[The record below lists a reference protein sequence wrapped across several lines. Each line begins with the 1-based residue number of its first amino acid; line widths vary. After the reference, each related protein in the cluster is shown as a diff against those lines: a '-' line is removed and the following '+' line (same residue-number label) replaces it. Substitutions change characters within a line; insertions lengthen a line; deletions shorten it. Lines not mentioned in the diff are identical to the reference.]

1 MMWRTLTDDVR
12 EEIRELCDEY
22 GSHLYDYCRT
32 ELAQSEAELAVA
44 GALLS
49 AYGHTHRVV
58 DSSLVRP
65 WLYGLARAHRAA
77 VAGPASIGSWSR
89 SGRMPDLL
97 PEALRAL
104 DGPQRELLDLSVR
117 HGLAH
122 QEIAVIFDVTPP
134 DVDVIVS
141 EAARGVERWFSAVI
155 AARSANGCGQL
166 AAKVSAWATTPTRRN
181 RARISRH
188 IPTCPTCRAAP
199 RAVVAATL
207 LRELPIATAPPTLRD
222 RLTWA
227 QPLPDAGELW
237 RVDGF
242 PVQVRGLV
250 EAAPMLIS
258 PIADPT
264 AAIRGSAWP
273 AAGAAAAGQE
283 RKPHRSHRAPT
294 TTPPRSSTPASA
306 PLHSGASAYS
316 TPAAD
321 PPRSDASTAIP
332 HQRSDPDALSAALEH
347 ETTIPLA
354 RKPAAGPLP
363 RRAPATGPS
372 AHGLLA
378 APVCEAPAAP
388 PRDVPAS
395 RPPVG
400 DARLGGSALSERVSP
415 PPGRVAPPAEPVSSP
430 PGRVSSPAEPVSSP
444 PEPVLRL
451 PGLVIGGPPVPSAP
465 VGDPPMRDASNGQAP
480 LDRSNGQASPD
491 TSNGHVRPDASDRG
505 PAGAGPRG
513 RHPFG
518 DRQRDVLVATARDR
532 QGVFVAASG
541 TRRDTPATR
550 SRPAPSAP
558 GSRRD
563 ATTTSPHRDAT
574 VPGNRRGA
582 PDTHRDAQTATGE
595 AHRNGQLTTADTG
608 RNGQLATTGT
618 GRNGQFATTGTRPG
632 AQSATPTT
640 DTLIAGTQRD
650 ALVTAPGTRHDAPFP
665 ATDAYA
671 DTHAG
676 TQADARAEALFTTA
690 ATLRDALIMAT
701 GEHRDLLVATQ
712 STDSDA
718 EDGPGSE
725 FWRNGQDDQQ
735 TEFWR
740 NRPGEYESDG
750 RFSIRSIATV
760 GLLVGAGMLVA
771 SLAWSGIQSR
781 HQPEVP
787 EPQTKLSGPGSAPAV
802 PPGSGSTPNLMLNPT
817 VVPPPTDVPAAPTAN
832 PDSKM
837 SDTVTGEVRPQ
848 KVSLPGPRPPV
859 ARLSPSS
866 LNLGTR
872 RTGSFGLVC
881 PGSCKITTVSG
892 TKGIA
897 VSAHAFR
904 VQAPASRPGCPGPPA
919 TEFGKVTVR
928 WTGTSSGDGQSTT
941 GLVRGSGTLTLR
953 VSWTVAN
960 AKGSYV
966 SDGKGGGYWTN
977 CGGPATGGE
986 GAQHQPP
993 PGSG

>member
-1 MMWRTLTDDVR
+1 MWRTLTDDVR

-32 ELAQSEAELAVA
+32 ELAQGEAELAVA

-58 DSSLVRP
+58 DSSLMRP

-134 DVDVIVS
+134 DVDAIVT

-155 AARSANGCGQL
+155 AARAANGCGQL
-166 AAKVSAWATTPTRRN
+166 AAKVTAWATTPTRRN

-227 QPLPDAGELW
+227 QPLADAGELW

-283 RKPHRSHRAPT
+283 RKPHRSHRAP
-294 TTPPRSSTPASA
+294 A
-306 PLHSGASAYS
+306 
-316 TPAAD
+316 
-321 PPRSDASTAIP
+321 PPRSDAPAAIP
-332 HQRSDPDALSAALEH
+332 HQRSDPDAIAAALDH

-354 RKPAAGPLP
+354 RRPAAGVLP

-372 AHGLLA
+372 APGLLA

-388 PRDVPAS
+388 PRDAPAS
-395 RPPVG
+395 P
-400 DARLGGSALSERVSP
+400 
-415 PPGRVAPPAEPVSSP
+415 
-430 PGRVSSPAEPVSSP
+430 P

-451 PGLVIGGPPVPSAP
+451 PGLVIGGPPVLSVP
-465 VGDPPMRDASNGQAP
+465 VGDPPVRDTSNGQAP
-480 LDRSNGQASPD
+480 PDRSNGQTPHG
-491 TSNGHVRPDASDRG
+491 TSNGQAPPETADRG

-563 ATTTSPHRDAT
+563 ATTTSPHREAT
-574 VPGNRRGA
+574 APGNRRGA
-582 PDTHRDAQTATGE
+582 PDAHRDAQTTTGDT
-595 AHRNGQLTTADTG
+595 HRNGQLTTADTG
-608 RNGQLATTGT
+608 RNG
-618 GRNGQFATTGTRPG
+618 RFATTGTRPV
-632 AQSATPTT
+632 AQSATPAT
-640 DTLIAGTQRD
+640 DALIASAQRD
-650 ALVTAPGTRHDAPFP
+650 ALITAPGTRRDQPFP
-665 ATDAYA
+665 T
-671 DTHAG
+671 T
-676 TQADARAEALFTTA
+676 ADARAEALFTTA

-712 STDSDA
+712 STDGDTG
-718 EDGPGSE
+718 DGEPGSE

-750 RFSIRSIATV
+750 RFSIRSVATV

-781 HQPEVP
+781 HRPEMP
-787 EPQTKLSGPGSAPAV
+787 ATQTKLSGPGSAPAV
-802 PPGSGSTPNLMLNPT
+802 PPGSAPNVMLNPT
-817 VVPPPTDVPAAPTAN
+817 VVPPPTDVTAAPTAMPSN
-832 PDSKM
+832 PDSKI
-837 SDTVTGEVRPQ
+837 SDTATGEIRPQ
-848 KVSLPGPRPPV
+848 KVALADPRPPV

-866 LNLGTR
+866 INLGTR

-881 PGSCKITTVSG
+881 PGSCKIGAVSA

-953 VSWTVAN
+953 LSWTVAN

-966 SDGKGGGYWTN
+966 SDGKGSGYWTN
-977 CGGPATGGE
+977 CGGPATGGD
-986 GAQHQPP
+986 GAQHQPL

>member
-1 MMWRTLTDDVR
+1 MARVMWRTLTDDVR

-134 DVDVIVS
+134 DVDVIVT

-166 AAKVSAWATTPTRRN
+166 AAKVTAWATTPTRRN

-294 TTPPRSSTPASA
+294 PPRSSTPTSA
-306 PLHSGASAYS
+306 
-316 TPAAD
+316 
-321 PPRSDASTAIP
+321 PPRSGSPAAAPSRSDAPAAIP
-332 HQRSDPDALSAALEH
+332 HQRSDPDAIAAALDH

-354 RKPAAGPLP
+354 RKPAAGVLP
-363 RRAPATGPS
+363 RRTPATGPS
-372 AHGLLA
+372 APGLLA
-378 APVCEAPAAP
+378 APVCELPAA
-388 PRDVPAS
+388 
-395 RPPVG
+395 G
-400 DARLGGSALSERVSP
+400 
-415 PPGRVAPPAEPVSSP
+415 PVSSP
-430 PGRVSSPAEPVSSP
+430 S
-444 PEPVLRL
+444 EPVLRL
-451 PGLVIGGPPVPSAP
+451 PGLVIGGPPVLSAP
-465 VGDPPMRDASNGQAP
+465 VSDPPVRDASNGQAP
-480 LDRSNGQASPD
+480 PDRSNGQAPPD
-491 TSNGHVRPDASDRG
+491 TSNVHVPPDAADRG

-563 ATTTSPHRDAT
+563 ATTTSPHRDAAA
-574 VPGNRRGA
+574 PANRRGA
-582 PDTHRDAQTATGE
+582 PETHRDAQTTTGD
-595 AHRNGQLTTADTG
+595 AQRS
-608 RNGQLATTGT
+608 GQLATPDTSRNGQFASADT
-618 GRNGQFATTGTRPG
+618 GRNGQFATTSIRSGVQSASPTTDALIAGAQRDALITTPGTRWDAPF
-632 AQSATPTT
+632 PTT
-640 DTLIAGTQRD
+640 DT
-650 ALVTAPGTRHDAPFP
+650 HM
-665 ATDAYA
+665 
-671 DTHAG
+671 G

-712 STDSDA
+712 STDGDTDDDGP
-718 EDGPGSE
+718 DGPGSE

-837 SDTVTGEVRPQ
+837 SDTATGEVRPQ

-866 LNLGTR
+866 INLGTR

-928 WTGTSSGDGQSTT
+928 WTGTSSGNGQSTT

-953 VSWTVAN
+953 LSWTVAN

-966 SDGKGGGYWTN
+966 SDGKGSGYWTN
-977 CGGPATGGE
+977 CGWPATGGE
-986 GAQHQPP
+986 GAQHQPL